1 MSVRKSNAFWTGW
14 SVHNQRW
21 AVNHPL
27 ICEWSC
33 RQGVNHPLIFHGRSR
48 RSEMG
53 WNFVV
58 LIFFLREGTS
68 GLGSE
73 NNCIVREVL
82 NLLEAVFFFSLYL
95 SLSSFFLSF
104 FSALSWQMQIYE
116 CFQQIHHAETSW
128 FNKLQNNTLL
138 PSIAFAH
145 LLTNLTNR
153 HCIYFLTPLE
163 NVTCSSPPVAS
174 CLRVICA
181 EHCVPKKFGEPN
193 QLANPKRL
201 KTKSYWENIPQELWF
216 WPGKTWAAM
225 LKRNWP
231 IFHFRFVLFLFS
243 PLAEKRVL
251 NVTLIAHG
259 GCTPHLSPS

>member
-1 MSVRKSNAFWTGW
+1 MRFGQGDLYTISGELSIILW
-14 SVHNQRW
+14 SVSDHADKVSITLWSSTVEAAAAKWVEILLFWFFFCERERVDWGQKITALSEKCW
-21 AVNHPL
+21 
-27 ICEWSC
+27 ICWK
-33 RQGVNHPLIFHGRSR
+33 L
-48 RSEMG
+48 
-53 WNFVV
+53 
-58 LIFFLREGTS
+58 
-68 GLGSE
+68 
-73 NNCIVREVL
+73 
-82 NLLEAVFFFSLYL
+82 FFFSLYL